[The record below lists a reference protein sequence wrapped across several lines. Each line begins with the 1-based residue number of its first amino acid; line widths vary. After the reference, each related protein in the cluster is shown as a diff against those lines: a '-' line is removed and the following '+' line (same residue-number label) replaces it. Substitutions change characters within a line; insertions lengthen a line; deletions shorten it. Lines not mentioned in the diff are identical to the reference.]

1 MTIPV
6 WRTEQRHGDLIDCR
20 IRHLSDRS
28 VNTVDILSAV
38 DEVDSNLLI
47 GETGTGA
54 GKGRHPEI
62 QTGGVRT
69 PVKNARVICGCR
81 LLRSRLWARQ
91 KVECN
96 LGTTDTRSKSIEP
109 KRITTGIGGASEDI
123 PIEGTNEALVRTA
136 VVREILHR
144 AEDTGRN
151 LVGRTAALELAKP
164 IGKATRLG
172 TRD

>member
-1 MTIPV
+1 MTLPV

-20 IRHLSDRS
+20 IRHLSDRD
-28 VNTVDILSAV
+28 VNTVDILSTV
-38 DEVDSNLLI
+38 NEVDSNLLI
-47 GETGTGA
+47 SETETGA

-69 PVKNARVICGCR
+69 PVKNAQVICGCR

-91 KVECN
+91 KVEC
-96 LGTTDTRSKSIEP
+96 DQRAAYTRGESIEP

-123 PIEGTNEALVRTA
+123 SIEGTNEALVRTA

-144 AEDTGRN
+144 AEDTGRH
-151 LVGRTAALELAKP
+151 LVGRTAALELAEP

-172 TRD
+172 SRD